1 MNKEI
6 LLSNDEKI
14 EEYNTF
20 NIITN
25 KKYKEEKIKKDSIF
39 SGFKECRKISI
50 YESGTYEID
59 NANRFLEI
67 EIEENLNVEIIEIDK
82 KTDFKLYNE
91 TNIKVCKNSTL
102 KMLTLDKFDGA
113 SNKKNIDVLE
123 NAHAEIHVVGFNKGV
138 NENKII
144 INLNEEGASSNLK
157 IITIANENTHTI
169 YENRINNNAPKT
181 KADIWQ
187 KAVVKNGG
195 MNDFVTTGFIKKG
208 SDDASNYQESRV
220 LLLDD
225 ASLGNASPLLLIH
238 HYNVVAGHAAGVSRV
253 NEDDLY
259 YLQTRGISK
268 DEAEKLMTLAFVK
281 PLIDLIEDEEIKEE
295 VLAEFNK
302 IV

>member
-6 LLSNDEKI
+6 LLENNDSIDK
-14 EEYNTF
+14 YNEF
-20 NIITN
+20 KIITN
-25 KKYKEEKIKKDSIF
+25 KKFTEEIIQEKSIF
-39 SGFKECRKISI
+39 SNFTEMRKITIS
-50 YESGTYEID
+50 ESGTYEIE
-59 NANRFLEI
+59 NKNRFISIDIL
-67 EIEENLNVEIIEIDK
+67 ENLNVEIIEIEK
-82 KTDFKLYNE
+82 ETDFKFYND
-91 TNIKVCKNSTL
+91 TKISVGKNSNL
-102 KMLTLDKFDGA
+102 KILSLDKFEGGHN
-113 SNKKNIDVLE
+113 SKIFDVLE
-123 NAHAEIHVVGFNKGV
+123 NAHAEVHVVGFNNGY

-157 IITIANENTHTI
+157 IITIANTNTHAI

-225 ASLGNASPLLLIH
+225 ASLGNASPLLLID

-253 NEDDLY
+253 NEEDLY
-259 YLQTRGISK
+259 YLQ
-268 DEAEKLMTLAFVK
+268 
-281 PLIDLIEDEEIKEE
+281 
-295 VLAEFNK
+295 
-302 IV
+302 